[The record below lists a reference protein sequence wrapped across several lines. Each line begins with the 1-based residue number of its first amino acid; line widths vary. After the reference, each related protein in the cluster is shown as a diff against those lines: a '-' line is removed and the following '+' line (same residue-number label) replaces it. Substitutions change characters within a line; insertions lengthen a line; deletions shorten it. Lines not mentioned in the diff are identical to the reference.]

1 MKKIKIIFDCSPSE
15 ELFDEDEST
24 ISEYS
29 KSLSSLFVS
38 GNIVILETSSCSLVL
53 RPSKVTGIKVT
64 EDLQQSGIKKEEI
77 QDIITD
83 Q

>member
-1 MKKIKIIFDCSPSE
+1 MKKIKIIFDSSLPE
-15 ELFDEDEST
+15 EIFDKDENS
-24 ISEYS
+24 ISDYA

-38 GNIVILETSSCSLVL
+38 GNIIIVETSSCSLVL
-53 RPSKVTGIKVT
+53 RPSKIIGIKVT
-64 EDLQQSGIKKEEI
+64 EEPEKSEIKKEEI